1 MCIIG
6 PFVCHCDCEAPSY
19 CSQFVLMDGDCA
31 RIRHVVH
38 VAGQVS
44 IDLRLLPEGAV
55 PQAHAKQSLA
65 EFSHRCFIA
74 INQNGDAFRRL
85 VPNKKPERMLLH
97 PDLIS
102 DLSPECVQFMWIRW
116 HEYILEACCVL
127 AQKSPHFTGI

>member
-1 MCIIG
+1 MSAVE
-6 PFVCHCDCEAPSY
+6 PFVCHSECEAPGY
-19 CSQFVLMDGDCA
+19 CSQLVVMDGDRA

-65 EFSHRCFIA
+65 QFAHRGFIA
-74 INQNGDAFRRL
+74 INQNGDAFHRL

-102 DLSPECVQFMWIRW
+102 DIFRKCLQFIWIRW
-116 HEYILEACCVL
+116 HEHIVEPSRVL
-127 AQKSPHFTGI
+127 AQVSPHVMRI